1 MKSVAFYGGIGIES
15 QFRKTLYD
23 EMDRVQGPIVGVM
36 SIMALLLMA
45 NQRNELPTNESAQ
58 YGWIT
63 KEKLQKIFKKNKDI
77 TEGTIRMKISM
88 NVPGY
93 VQDAQHEYISLLRR
107 PDVEEIYIMAPY
119 FSDDKIARALIV
131 TANRLHDKLI
141 KKGLA

>member
-1 MKSVAFYGGIGIES
+1 
-15 QFRKTLYD
+15 
-23 EMDRVQGPIVGVM
+23 MDRVQGPIVGVM

-63 KEKLQKIFKKNKDI
+63 KEKLQKIFKKNKAI

-93 VQDAQHEYISLLRR
+93 VTRCSTR
-107 PDVEEIYIMAPY
+107 IY
-119 FSDDKIARALIV
+119 F
-131 TANRLHDKLI
+131 TI
-141 KKGLA
+141 KET